1 MKKTYVQP
9 QIKEFII
16 KTHQVLMTSNVSV
29 YSTDYDEEYTDL

>member
-29 YSTDYDEEYTDL
+29 YDNYEEGFTDL